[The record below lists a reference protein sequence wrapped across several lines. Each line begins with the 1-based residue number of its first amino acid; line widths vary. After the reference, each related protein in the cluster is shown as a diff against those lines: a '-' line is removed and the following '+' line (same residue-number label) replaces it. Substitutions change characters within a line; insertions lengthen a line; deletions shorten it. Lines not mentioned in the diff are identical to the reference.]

1 MTEPKATEARA
12 RVGPLPRDFWSATSY
27 QRFPGG
33 QKKLAVLAG
42 IILGKFAERPRVLDV
57 GCGNGALAF
66 PMAALG
72 CEVVGVDVDGHSI
85 ELCRERNRFPNARF
99 LCVDGTLA
107 AADGVFD
114 LIVCSEVLEHLS
126 EPRPLVAAMR
136 AKLAPAGL
144 IFITVPNGYGLRE
157 IGGRTEQFLRQRCGL
172 DRPLDGLRRLFGR
185 VGMPSVKD
193 KYEMHTSNP
202 HQEHVQKFTRR
213 RIVDLLEAEGLEV
226 SDWRNSFVILSLFYC
241 RSGTSFVERLDS
253 WAADHLPAACASGWY
268 LTVARR
274 TIPQASAER
283 HGARLLPAR
292 EVEGVVSSAVEK
304 PERFGDS

>member
-1 MTEPKATEARA
+1 MTAPKTIEAHARA
-12 RVGPLPRDFWSATSY
+12 GPLPHDFWSTTSY

-42 IILGKFAERPRVLDV
+42 IILGKFAKPPRVLDV

-72 CEVVGVDVDGHSI
+72 CEVVGVDVDGHSV

-99 LCVDGTLA
+99 LCTDGTLSA
-107 AADGVFD
+107 AEGVFD
-114 LIVCSEVLEHLS
+114 LIVCSEVLEHLV

-144 IFITVPNGYGLRE
+144 IFITVPNGYGPRE
-157 IGGRTEQFLRQRCGL
+157 IGGRSERLLRQRCGL
-172 DRPLDGLRRLFGR
+172 DRPLDGLRRVFERL
-185 VGMPSVKD
+185 GMASVKE

-202 HQEHVQKFTRR
+202 DQGHVQKFTRR
-213 RIVDLLEAEGLEV
+213 GIVDLLEAEGLEV

-274 TIPQASAER
+274 NDSA
-283 HGARLLPAR
+283 GVG